1 MEISISLKSHAQN
14 QVAHLVALLRSMDFV
29 ENVSVKAD
37 TLKPTKTVKNRF
49 DKYNGV
55 WKNKLSTE
63 EIDLQLNELR
73 NEWERTIL

>member
-29 ENVSVKAD
+29 ENVSIKSD
-37 TLKPTKTVKNRF
+37 SLKTSEKVKNRF

-55 WKNKLSTE
+55 WKNKLSND
-63 EIDLQLNELR
+63 EIDTHLNELR
-73 NEWERTIL
+73 NEWERTI

>member
-29 ENVSVKAD
+29 EKVSIKTD
-37 TLKPTKTVKNRF
+37 TLMPTKTAKNRF

-55 WKNKLSTE
+55 WKNKLPLKKL
-63 EIDLQLNELR
+63 ICN
-73 NEWERTIL
+73 

>member
-29 ENVSVKAD
+29 ENVSIQSD
-37 TLKPTKTVKNRF
+37 SLKISEKVKNRF

-55 WKNKLSTE
+55 WKNKLTND
-63 EIDLQLNELR
+63 EIDSQLNELR
-73 NEWERTIL
+73 C

>member
-29 ENVSVKAD
+29 ENVSIQSD
-37 TLKPTKTVKNRF
+37 SLKISEKVKNRF

-55 WKNKLSTE
+55 WKNKLSND
-63 EIDLQLNELR
+63 EIDSQLNELR
-73 NEWERTIL
+73 NEWERPI